1 VTAGGMDG
9 AANLRLQL
17 AQLRHDLADKV
28 DSSDFAALGDDV
40 AGQVA
45 ELAGLRRRTDEIAA
59 SVEALERELRHELA
73 TTVAGLV
80 RRLHYLDRR
89 AREADGATVVDL
101 TPGPDLVALAARAE
115 LGESLREQLLDP
127 PERERRERAV
137 RAAREWRTEHRQ
149 ALAGALAASLAIAR
163 STAGSGPRHA
173 ALIELR
179 PARVAV
185 EDLRGRR
192 AEVLAAAELGQKELA
207 ADAEVARRHA
217 DAIEQGRRAWTSL
230 CTRLRSRLGEVIDRA
245 ELTPRWFDAEL
256 GPGPLPADADAW
268 LDAGAELLAYRATY
282 GVVDETSALGPAPG
296 AGASPRQRGW
306 HARLVAGFR
315 AFR

>member
-1 VTAGGMDG
+1 VTAAGAEG

-17 AQLRHDLADKV
+17 AELRRDLADKADGTDV
-28 DSSDFAALGDDV
+28 AALSADV
-40 AGQVA
+40 AGQVE

-115 LGESLREQLLDP
+115 LGESRREQLLGP
-127 PERERRERAV
+127 AERERRERAV
-137 RAAREWRTEHRQ
+137 RAAQEWRSEHRQ
-149 ALAGALAASLAIAR
+149 AVAAALAASLAIAR
-163 STAGSGPRHA
+163 STPGSAPRRG
-173 ALIELR
+173 ALAELG
-179 PARVAV
+179 PARAAV
-185 EDLRGRR
+185 EALRGRR
-192 AEVLAAAELGQKELA
+192 AEVLAAAELAQKELT
-207 ADAEVARRHA
+207 ADAEVAQRHG
-217 DAIEQGRRAWTSL
+217 DAIEQGRRAWTNL

-296 AGASPRQRGW
+296 AGASSRQRAW

>member
-1 VTAGGMDG
+1 VDAGGLDG

-17 AQLRHDLADKV
+17 SQLRQELSDKADAGDV
-28 DSSDFAALGDDV
+28 AALGDDV

-89 AREADGATVVDL
+89 ARAADGATVVDL
-101 TPGPDLVALAARAE
+101 TPGPDLVALAVRAE
-115 LGESLREQLLDP
+115 LGESLREQLLGP
-127 PERERRERAV
+127 AERERREQAV
-137 RAAREWRTEHRQ
+137 HAARQWRAEHRQ
-149 ALAGALAASLAIAR
+149 AVAAALAASLAIAR
-163 STAGSGPRHA
+163 STPGSTPRQG
-173 ALIELR
+173 ALTELR
-179 PARVAV
+179 PARATV
-185 EDLRGRR
+185 ETLRGRR
-192 AEVLAAAELGQKELA
+192 TAVLAAAELAQKELA
-207 ADAEVARRHA
+207 ADAELAQRHA

-256 GPGPLPADADAW
+256 GPGPLEADADAW
-268 LDAGAELLAYRATY
+268 LDTGAELLAYRATY
-282 GVVDETSALGPAPG
+282 GVVDETSALGPAPD
-296 AGASPRQRGW
+296 AGVSARRRAW
-306 HARLVAGFR
+306 HRRLVAGFR